1 MSFLENPRYAP
12 LRIQRI
18 INNEIVGPLYT
29 HQPAGTLAYYAAFEA
44 GGAALAARSCWPD
57 NFAEGECYGTLDGLL
72 TPEPG
77 PPQPRSVWW
86 AHSLYAAGVP
96 SRVAATA
103 STANLVV
110 LGSAGSAPAPPQ
122 VLIGHVNF
130 PRTIDRQPATLVAQL
145 TMNHLSALPAFAS
158 ARFAQVEIESIPDS
172 GEAVLAAPVPR
183 ASYPASVITGTLV
196 ITLPAMQVGE
206 VLRVTLRPLEG
217 GPPDA
222 PEGFQAAVAD
232 NAVSLRWSAPAS
244 GPSPTGYVIEAGSA
258 PDTANLLQLPLGAVT
273 SFDASAPTG
282 TYYVR
287 VKSTNA
293 YGAGAPTASLRV
305 DAGCVTPPGPPL
317 GLQGQI
323 AGSSVTLAWQRGTGN
338 VARYVLEAG
347 SAAGL
352 RNIASLSLAPAPTTF
367 AAAATPGTYFVR
379 VRAANS
385 CGVGPPSTEVS
396 LVVGS
401 GSELPG
407 PPGTPSVVVTGST
420 VSLSWTPPA
429 LGSAPTAYRLEAGTS
444 PGLANAALVTLG
456 ATPAFS
462 VGGVPRGT
470 YYVRVRAVNPAGVG
484 PPSGDAT
491 VTVP

>member
-1 MSFLENPRYAP
+1 
-12 LRIQRI
+12 
-18 INNEIVGPLYT
+18 
-29 HQPAGTLAYYAAFEA
+29 
-44 GGAALAARSCWPD
+44 
-57 NFAEGECYGTLDGLL
+57 
-72 TPEPG
+72 
-77 PPQPRSVWW
+77 
-86 AHSLYAAGVP
+86 
-96 SRVAATA
+96 
-103 STANLVV
+103 
-110 LGSAGSAPAPPQ
+110 
-122 VLIGHVNF
+122 
-130 PRTIDRQPATLVAQL
+130 
-145 TMNHLSALPAFAS
+145 
-158 ARFAQVEIESIPDS
+158 
-172 GEAVLAAPVPR
+172 
-183 ASYPASVITGTLV
+183 
-196 ITLPAMQVGE
+196 MQVGE
-206 VLRVTLRPLEG
+206 VLRVTLQPLDG

-232 NAVSLRWSAPAS
+232 NAVSLRWSAPAT
-244 GPSPTGYVIEAGSA
+244 GPSPTGYMIEAGSA

-273 SFDASAPTG
+273 GFDASAPTG

-293 YGAGAPTASLRV
+293 YGAGAPTASVRI
-305 DAGCVTPPGPPL
+305 DAGCVAPPGPPL

-323 AGSSVTLAWQRGTGN
+323 AGSSVTLSWQRGAGN
-338 VARYVLEAG
+338 VARYVLQAG
-347 SAAGL
+347 SATGL
-352 RNIASLSLAPAPTTF
+352 SNIATLSLAPASTTF

-420 VSLSWTPPA
+420 VSLSWTAPA

-462 VGGVPRGT
+462 VSGVPPGT
-470 YYVRVRAVNPAGVG
+470 YYVRVRAMNPAGVG
-484 PPSGDAT
+484 AAVGRRDGDGALNGPVHTPSPLNSGRMRPFRLISDQLDRPLQRAARLVHT
-491 VTVP
+491 PSSTESREDPAGGGRGTEFGR